1 MFKIEE
7 SNNYYIVIPTA
18 SYLQEHFDRF
28 SFPYDT
34 NWEIYKLYNYEP
46 RHFFEYVISAFNATV
61 EFQESFPYA
70 TVKFKEQKNAL
81 AFKTELEQRVEE
93 QDKKS

>member
-1 MFKIEE
+1 MFKVEE
-7 SNNYYIVIPTA
+7 SNGTYVVIPTA

-46 RHFFEYVISAFNATV
+46 RQFFEFVISAYKGNV
-61 EFQESFPYA
+61 KFQEAFPYA
-70 TVKFKEQKNAL
+70 LITFNDKKDAE
-81 AFKTELEQRVEE
+81 AFKADLETRAQE
-93 QDKKS
+93 QDKK

>member
-1 MFKIEE
+1 MFKVEE
-7 SNNYYIVIPTA
+7 SNGVYVVIPTA

-46 RHFFEYVISAFNATV
+46 RQFFEFVISAYKGNV
-61 EFQESFPYA
+61 KFQEAFPY
-70 TVKFKEQKNAL
+70 TLITFNNKEDAE
-81 AFKTELEQRVEE
+81 AFKTELETRAQA
-93 QDKKS
+93 QDKK

>member
-7 SNNYYIVIPTA
+7 NNNSYLVIPTA

-34 NWEIYKLYNYEP
+34 NWEIYKLFNYEP
-46 RHFFEYVISAFNATV
+46 RQFFEFVISAYNGAVT
-61 EFQESFPYA
+61 FQEKFPYA
-70 TVKFKEQKNAL
+70 LVTFSKKTDAE
-81 AFKTELEQRVEE
+81 AFKTELENRAKQ
-93 QDKKS
+93 QDKN

>member
-1 MFKIEE
+1 MFKVEE
-7 SNNYYIVIPTA
+7 SNGVYVVIPTA

-46 RHFFEYVISAFNATV
+46 RQFFEFIISAYNGKV
-61 EFQESFPYA
+61 KFQEAFPYA
-70 TVKFKEQKNAL
+70 LITFNNKEDAE
-81 AFKTELEQRVEE
+81 AFKTELETRAQA
-93 QDKKS
+93 QDKK